1 MVMAS
6 RNPPIMQHLVP
17 VPRGLA
23 EIASPVNHEPP
34 TQLIQ
39 HHNLQVAHEGM
50 ACLVGQL
57 TAARLNC
64 S

>member
-23 EIASPVNHEPP
+23 EIASPVYHEPP

-39 HHNLQVAHEGM
+39 HHDSRLLMKAW
-50 ACLVGQL
+50 LVSWV
-57 TAARLNC
+57 N
-64 S
+64 

>member
-6 RNPPIMQHLVP
+6 RNPPTMQHLVP
-17 VPRGLA
+17 VSRGLA
-23 EIASPVNHEPP
+23 EIASVYHEPP

-50 ACLVGQL
+50 ACLMGQL
-57 TAARLNC
+57 TAVCLNC